1 MELEQIKIFISVV
14 ENASFTKAAEA
25 LYISHSTT
33 SRTVAA
39 LEESLGVRLLT
50 RDSRSVKTTG
60 AGRLFY
66 DEGRALLAQAEAL
79 EAAVRQA
86 ADAVS
91 GSLTVASVD
100 LFSETLS
107 ALYKDYCRR
116 FPEVAFGVYNRGLS
130 EIFEQVEKRKADVG
144 VTFSYALPEKT
155 EGFVVCPVS
164 REYFCLICAPD
175 DPLAAKGSVKP
186 EELNERSY
194 VSVGAQRSG
203 FTKNLEDLLLKGRPR
218 STVQSVPTLESL
230 FLRVESGGGVSL
242 VPHPIARAFG
252 PTCACLNVDGLDTG
266 FDLVAFWRVDND
278 SPALTGFAEVLGATS
293 IHGMS

>member
-50 RDSRSVKTTG
+50 RDSRSVKMTA
-60 AGRLFY
+60 AGRLLY
-66 DEGRALLAQAEAL
+66 DEGRSLLAQADAL
-79 EAAVRQA
+79 MTAVREA

-100 LFSETLS
+100 LFSEELS
-107 ALYKDYCRR
+107 ALYKNYCRR

-155 EGFVVCPVS
+155 DGFVVRPVA
-164 REYFCLICAPD
+164 RERFCLVCAAD
-175 DPLAAKGSVKP
+175 DLLAARGSVNP
-186 EELNERSY
+186 GELDERSY
-194 VSVGAQRSG
+194 ISVGAQRSG
-203 FTKNLEDLLLKGRPR
+203 FTKKLEDALLRDHPH
-218 STVQSVPTLESL
+218 STVLSVPTLESL
-230 FLRVESGGGVSL
+230 FLRVGSGGGVSL
-242 VPHPIARAFG
+242 VPRPIARAFG
-252 PTCACLNVDGLDTG
+252 QSCACLDVDGLDTS
-266 FDLVAFWRVDND
+266 FDIVVFWREDNAG
-278 SPALTGFAEVLGATS
+278 PALCGFAEALGAAEA
-293 IHGMS
+293 

>member
-1 MELEQIKIFISVV
+1 MELEQLKIFISVV

-50 RDSRSVKTTG
+50 RDSRSVRTTG
-60 AGRLFY
+60 AGRLLY
-66 DEGRALLAQAEAL
+66 DRGRTLLAQAEAL
-79 EAAVRQA
+79 EAEVRAA

-100 LFSETLS
+100 LFSERLS
-107 ALYKDYCRR
+107 RLYKAYCRR

-130 EIFEQVEKRKADVG
+130 EIFEQVEKRTADVG
-144 VTFSYALPEKT
+144 VTFSYALPEKA
-155 EGFVVCPVS
+155 EGLIVRPVS
-164 REYFCLICAPD
+164 RERFCLICPPD
-175 DPLAAKGSVKP
+175 DPLAAKSRIKP
-186 EELNERSY
+186 EELNERNY

-203 FTKNLEDLLLKGRPR
+203 FTKNLEDALLKGRPQ

-252 PTCACLNVDGLDTG
+252 RSCACLDVDGLDTG
-266 FDLVAFWRVDND
+266 FELVAFWRADND
-278 SPALTGFAEVLGATS
+278 SPALTGFAEVLGAVS
-293 IHGMS
+293 GHESA

>member
-1 MELEQIKIFISVV
+1 MELEQIRIFISVV
-14 ENASFTKAAEA
+14 ENASFTKAAET

-50 RDSRSVKTTG
+50 RDSRSVKMNE
-60 AGRLFY
+60 AGRLLY
-66 DEGRALLAQAEAL
+66 DEGRSLLAQADAL
-79 EAAVRQA
+79 VTAVREA

-100 LFSETLS
+100 LFSEALS

-116 FPEVAFGVYNRGLS
+116 FPEVAFGIYNRGLS

-155 EGFVVCPVS
+155 DGFVVRPVA
-164 REYFCLICAPD
+164 RERFCLVCAAD
-175 DPLAAKGSVKP
+175 DLLAAKGSVKP
-186 EELNERSY
+186 GELNERSY
-194 VSVGAQRSG
+194 ISVGAQRSG
-203 FTKNLEDLLLKGRPR
+203 FTRKLEDALLQDRPR
-218 STVQSVPTLESL
+218 STVLSVPTLESL

-242 VPHPIARAFG
+242 VPRPIARAFG
-252 PTCACLNVDGLDTG
+252 QSCACLDVDGLDTS
-266 FDLVAFWRVDND
+266 FDIVFFWREDNVG
-278 SPALTGFAEVLGATS
+278 PALNGFTEALGKAEEA
-293 IHGMS
+293 